1 MAESASKV
9 SSGAV
14 EPHTTIDDPKGPPTM
29 HTRALFGLTAHPITV
44 ECHIRQGLPATTI
57 VGLPE
62 GAVRESRDRVC
73 SALKNSG
80 FDYPNGIV
88 IINLAPSDITKRSAA
103 LDLPI
108 ALSVLV
114 ATQQVQSD
122 LINSLEFLGELGLFG
137 ELRAVTGALACA
149 IAAHQA
155 KRKLVVPKANEEEA
169 QYAPRGTLLIAGNLR
184 DVVEGLRDHSIGS
197 FVPTAENS
205 TYNAALTRI
214 SSTAKREELSTAAIF
229 NQVIG
234 QHAAKRALT
243 IAAAGGHH
251 LLMVGPPGTGKTT
264 LARGFCQLLPPLS
277 PQQSME
283 VAALYSVAGLTRANH
298 TQAPFRDPHHS
309 ASATSLIGGG
319 HPPIPGEVALA
330 NHGVLFLDELPH
342 FKPSA
347 LNLLREPIESGE
359 AVITRAKYKVR
370 FPCRFQL
377 IAAMNPCPAG
387 RTCST
392 AACRCTSTQL
402 QRYQSRISGP
412 MLDRIDL
419 QVYVPS
425 LPKTLLAQLNQKK
438 ASSQAP
444 EHLANSAVEDVVK
457 ARKVQMQ
464 RQGNINALLP
474 AHVLPAH
481 CNTEGIDIRF
491 LEHAVERYA
500 LSARSVHKIWR
511 IARTIADL
519 DGAQAICPVHFSE
532 ALSYRALDWEAG
544 VQ

>member
-1 MAESASKV
+1 
-9 SSGAV
+9 
-14 EPHTTIDDPKGPPTM
+14 
-29 HTRALFGLTAHPITV
+29 
-44 ECHIRQGLPATTI
+44 
-57 VGLPE
+57 
-62 GAVRESRDRVC
+62 
-73 SALKNSG
+73 
-80 FDYPNGIV
+80 
-88 IINLAPSDITKRSAA
+88 
-103 LDLPI
+103 
-108 ALSVLV
+108 V

-205 TYNAALTRI
+205 TYHAALTRI

-359 AVITRAKYKVR
+359 AVITRAKYKIR

-438 ASSQAP
+438 LPHRHQSISQT
-444 EHLANSAVEDVVK
+444 
-457 ARKVQMQ
+457 
-464 RQGNINALLP
+464 ALLKTWSKQERCK
-474 AHVLPAH
+474 
-481 CNTEGIDIRF
+481 CNAKAISTPFCQHTFYPPTATQRVSTF
-491 LEHAVERYA
+491 VSWNTP
-500 LSARSVHKIWR
+500 LSAMRCLPEVCIKSGESHAPSLIWMVR
-511 IARTIADL
+511 RPFARFILA
-519 DGAQAICPVHFSE
+519 
-532 ALSYRALDWEAG
+532 RR
-544 VQ
+544 

>member
-80 FDYPNGIV
+80 FDYPNGKV

-114 ATQQVQSD
+114 ATQQ
-122 LINSLEFLGELGLFG
+122 
-137 ELRAVTGALACA
+137 LRAVTGALACA

-205 TYNAALTRI
+205 TYHAALTRI

-264 LARGFCQLLPPLS
+264 LARGFCQLLPPCRHNSLWKLHWLITGFYFWTNYPTS
-277 PQQSME
+277 NPQ
-283 VAALYSVAGLTRANH
+283 R
-298 TQAPFRDPHHS
+298 
-309 ASATSLIGGG
+309 
-319 HPPIPGEVALA
+319 
-330 NHGVLFLDELPH
+330 
-342 FKPSA
+342 
-347 LNLLREPIESGE
+347 
-359 AVITRAKYKVR
+359 
-370 FPCRFQL
+370 
-377 IAAMNPCPAG
+377 
-387 RTCST
+387 
-392 AACRCTSTQL
+392 
-402 QRYQSRISGP
+402 
-412 MLDRIDL
+412 
-419 QVYVPS
+419 
-425 LPKTLLAQLNQKK
+425 
-438 ASSQAP
+438 
-444 EHLANSAVEDVVK
+444 
-457 ARKVQMQ
+457 
-464 RQGNINALLP
+464 
-474 AHVLPAH
+474 
-481 CNTEGIDIRF
+481 
-491 LEHAVERYA
+491 
-500 LSARSVHKIWR
+500 
-511 IARTIADL
+511 
-519 DGAQAICPVHFSE
+519 
-532 ALSYRALDWEAG
+532 
-544 VQ
+544 